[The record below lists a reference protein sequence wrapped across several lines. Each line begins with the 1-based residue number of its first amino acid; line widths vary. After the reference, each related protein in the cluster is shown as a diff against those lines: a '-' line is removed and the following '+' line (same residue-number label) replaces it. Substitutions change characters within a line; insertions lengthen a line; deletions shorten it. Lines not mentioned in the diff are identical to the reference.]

1 VSETFERVLSPELA
15 TLPRGRHNLTREQV
29 RSTQRTRMLLAMV
42 EAVAEKGYVNTS
54 VADVIGGA
62 RASRET
68 FYEHFENKQ
77 DCFLAAYDEA
87 VRRLTEMMRRALL
100 PGDAPAVRF
109 ERALEAYLD
118 AIASQPG
125 LGRTFLI
132 EVYAAGPEAWER
144 RAQVMDRVS
153 EVIFELLREDP
164 AIALLPDP
172 RFAARALVGA
182 IIMMVTGLV
191 AAGDYAALPALTAPI
206 MELLRALTG
215 GLTARELQ

>member
-100 PGDAPAVRF
+100 PRDAPAVRF

-215 GLTARELQ
+215 GLTARELR